1 MNQLKIV
8 RAMRLFAVLLP
19 LLWLSGCASTS
30 SDNGGL
36 VSGAQASVESA
47 QIENI
52 DPYESFNRK
61 VYQFNSDFDKA
72 LGKPV
77 AQAYVRYIPGGVRT
91 SVSNFFSNLWEPSS
105 MLNAL
110 LQGKVSKAV
119 STATRFFLNSTVG
132 VLGLFDVASKLGV
145 MEQEEDLGQTLA
157 VWGIADGPYLMMPFL
172 GPTNV
177 RDFTGLVTEWYT
189 TDLVPILF
197 EDEAWV
203 AIVGLRL
210 LDSRASVLGLDETL
224 ELQIDPYIFLR
235 EGYRQS
241 RMTQIH
247 DGVLPVEEEDPFESE
262 LFAD

>member
-247 DGVLPVEEEDPFESE
+247 DGVLPEEEEDPFESE